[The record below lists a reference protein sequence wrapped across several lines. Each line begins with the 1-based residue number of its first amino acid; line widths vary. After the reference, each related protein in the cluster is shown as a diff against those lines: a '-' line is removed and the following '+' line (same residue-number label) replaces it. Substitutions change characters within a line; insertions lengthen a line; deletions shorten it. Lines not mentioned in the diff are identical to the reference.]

1 LKVASRITSLHQIA
15 IQLTTDAKPV
25 NKIMSPFLK
34 ECINKAAPVAVIKQ
48 EKAVTKGHGL
58 GSTK

>member
-1 LKVASRITSLHQIA
+1 MTSLHQMA
-15 IQLTTDAKPV
+15 IEHTTANKPV
-25 NKIMSPFLK
+25 NKTRSPFLN

>member
-1 LKVASRITSLHQIA
+1 MA
-15 IQLTTDAKPV
+15 IQHIVENKPV
-25 NKIMSPFLK
+25 NKIISPFLK
-34 ECINKAAPVAVIKQ
+34 ECINNAAPVAVIKT